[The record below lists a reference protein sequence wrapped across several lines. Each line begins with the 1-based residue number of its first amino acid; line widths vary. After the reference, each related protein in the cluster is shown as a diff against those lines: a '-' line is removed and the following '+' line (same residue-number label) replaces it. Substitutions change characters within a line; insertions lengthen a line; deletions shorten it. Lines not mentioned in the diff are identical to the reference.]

1 MKDSL
6 TISLM
11 IGRTDDRQNFC
22 SQAEM
27 GPRLQHLLLD
37 LFMIVLISFVVT
49 EEKFDV
55 AMVNYEGGGS

>member
-1 MKDSL
+1 
-6 TISLM
+6 M
-11 IGRTDDRQNFC
+11 IGRTDDRQKFC
-22 SQAEM
+22 SQVEM

-55 AMVNYEGGGS
+55 AMVNYEGGRS